1 MSMSQAPDQDA
12 KSKSERATAS
22 DSQEMDDENGSKTS
36 DTMTTGPPPEKR
48 KLVDTARETCQPNS
62 SVESKENVSGTNI
75 NADLTGEAQPHKK
88 KKRKSEDLSTAS
100 GDTLPAN
107 SGSVEDE
114 LDETK
119 AIDDGVKSDT
129 TTTIVTNRTTVKKK
143 PQEIVTPSPRG
154 LVIDEIG
161 PSKKNPGSNEP
172 ATEEEKRDVVT
183 SVTSAELVSSNPN
196 SNKSTPS
203 RLATPSS
210 SVANTPKAVDGK
222 KEIVSSARIHPQPYL
237 SPPHSYYYRPHNWG
251 HRGYPP
257 PPPSHLRHPMSPS
270 FGKYPPPTGHHPPP
284 YSRHPPNYYLH
295 PAYGRPSQD
304 KHLWPPHHHPPYY
317 PPPPPPPP
325 PSARGYPHHRPVP
338 PPRPFPP
345 RVGSDPSTT
354 CGDPKPLDVTSST
367 SVVVITKADHN
378 EKQTKLIIEAGASE
392 SQETD
397 SPSKEKIADDEIPS
411 LLGSQKTGRCMHIWG
426 SMLMTF
432 ISKRG
437 GSGGDDSGQT
447 LENHLPPFHQLVNFP
462 EYLPQKSPA
471 NVNQTDNENK
481 HKHSSNSSI
490 KNCVMCGIRC
500 HFVGSIVT
508 KSPAQDGNCNGSL
521 AVADIASSAAGSAPS
536 PPNAAINTTAF
547 VIPRQNKGVC
557 TSCDVKVWLVR
568 DLNATI
574 KWCKGCKNFRQWSAF
589 GEKTRATKC
598 AKCRDRQKE
607 KYAAQKELLKMKR
620 KISAS
625 AGGACSGSEGEDSSK
640 TQTTLCSKDENDN
653 APKEHDEP
661 SDSRLDA
668 AIGLSKMMNL

>member
-1 MSMSQAPDQDA
+1 
-12 KSKSERATAS
+12 
-22 DSQEMDDENGSKTS
+22 
-36 DTMTTGPPPEKR
+36 
-48 KLVDTARETCQPNS
+48 
-62 SVESKENVSGTNI
+62 
-75 NADLTGEAQPHKK
+75 
-88 KKRKSEDLSTAS
+88 
-100 GDTLPAN
+100 
-107 SGSVEDE
+107 
-114 LDETK
+114 
-119 AIDDGVKSDT
+119 
-129 TTTIVTNRTTVKKK
+129 
-143 PQEIVTPSPRG
+143 
-154 LVIDEIG
+154 
-161 PSKKNPGSNEP
+161 
-172 ATEEEKRDVVT
+172 
-183 SVTSAELVSSNPN
+183 
-196 SNKSTPS
+196 
-203 RLATPSS
+203 
-210 SVANTPKAVDGK
+210 
-222 KEIVSSARIHPQPYL
+222 
-237 SPPHSYYYRPHNWG
+237 
-251 HRGYPP
+251 
-257 PPPSHLRHPMSPS
+257 
-270 FGKYPPPTGHHPPP
+270 
-284 YSRHPPNYYLH
+284 
-295 PAYGRPSQD
+295 
-304 KHLWPPHHHPPYY
+304 
-317 PPPPPPPP
+317 
-325 PSARGYPHHRPVP
+325 
-338 PPRPFPP
+338 
-345 RVGSDPSTT
+345 
-354 CGDPKPLDVTSST
+354 LDVTSST